1 MAYQI
6 DRAVWRWGSWVQGR
20 IEEQIEVPLTKGKK
34 RQTELKQ
41 KYNAEQI
48 TNLIYGELP
57 APDGSGKTATLND
70 TGQHQ
75 SYWQNIDPFAVI
87 DDE

>member
-1 MAYQI
+1 M
-6 DRAVWRWGSWVQGR
+6 WRWGSWIQGR
-20 IEEQIEVPLTKGKK
+20 IEEQIEVPISSAKK
-34 RQTELKQ
+34 RQTELKP

-57 APDGSGKTATLND
+57 APGSAKTATLTD

-75 SYWQNIDPFAVI
+75 SYWQNIDPFSVI